1 MRRKNNSR
9 RGTFDPQLLDHQR
22 VADVV
27 QACAAILLGDEDA
40 HHAEPSQFGDGL
52 GGKAMV
58 AVDFDADRAQTLARE
73 AARRVT
79 RRALGFVKFQIH
91 HYPRPSLT
99 VRGRAGPGRAPSRYL
114 SRPRASIETRQ
125 AGRDRTVWVLVSFIH
140 SYLCGPLRPTC
151 AATWGRVSAR
161 TRVCPRP

>member
-1 MRRKNNSR
+1 MRRKNNR
-9 RGTFDPQLLDHQR
+9 RGGTFDPQLLDHQR
-22 VADVV
+22 IANVIEASAPV
-27 QACAAILLGDEDA
+27 LLGDEDA

-79 RRALGFVKFQIH
+79 RRALGFVEFQVH

-99 VRGRAGPGRAPSRYL
+99 IIMVRAGTPGTLSYL
-114 SRPRASIETRQ
+114 NRPRAAI
-125 AGRDRTVWVLVSFIH
+125 
-140 SYLCGPLRPTC
+140 
-151 AATWGRVSAR
+151 
-161 TRVCPRP
+161 